1 MAVTTKMN
9 VDVSGFKA
17 GIQQAQQS
25 VKTLDAE
32 LKRNEAQ
39 YKATGDKQKYMADQT
54 KALNSKM
61 QEQRTI
67 IKNAEAALKAME
79 EKGVKPTNEA
89 YQQMQR
95 TLLNAQTAVAEITSK
110 MDALNTSEV
119 KAAGSA
125 DKLTGSLGSISTKV
139 NLDAVINGVNSI
151 TKGLEDAAKAAVSF
165 ARDAWGEIMDIASY
179 ADDIAT
185 KATIYG
191 MTPQEYQA
199 MANLAATW
207 GETSVDAIMAA
218 RRRIWKNGRELAEE
232 GVFDALGISPYM
244 STGGKYGTG
253 MMKDWEDLF
262 WESGTALMEMDPFI
276 RQEYGEKLFG
286 RGWENLIPMFTM
298 GRQDYEAALKV
309 AGEAVITDE
318 NVEQMAKLND
328 TVTQL
333 EQKFLALEGNIVAEL
348 APALTLAAEAVGGL
362 LDKLLEY
369 LNTPEGQQMLD
380 RLGTALTGLF
390 EKLSTIDPKT
400 VVEGF
405 VGVFDKLIGGLE
417 WLFDH
422 VDDIANALPTIVGVW
437 GTLKIGG
444 ELLKLIELVSGLKY
458 LLGGG
463 AAKAT
468 GGLLGKLG
476 FGEALKGAAGAAL
489 PFLAADAAVL
499 TVGLLPAA
507 IAQWADEGR
516 WMADRERR
524 LEAAESAGDNADFVR
539 IMANALGPE
548 TDSAGNYVRNMFG
561 FLNMRPTDTTY
572 DMLMGLEGRQNAE
585 RAKMMSLIRMYAPET
600 EGRYTEQLLQD
611 FWAGEAL
618 DPGVVTAL
626 AQNVTD
632 ALSHDPVW
640 ISNLEVTPEA
650 AETISE
656 EIGQVPVEVVP
667 HFRGRWDGYWGGGGG
682 GAGGGMDTYMA
693 MHANGL
699 PWVPYDG
706 YLSVLH
712 RGERVLTAS
721 ENRHY
726 TYNSNNY
733 FGNVN
738 LNNGMEID
746 ALCDSIDRHN
756 RRQHAGFGA

>member
-9 VDVSGFKA
+9 IDVSGFKA

-39 YKATGDKQKYMADQT
+39 FKATGDKEKYMADQT

-61 QEQRTI
+61 QEQKTI
-67 IKNAEAALKAME
+67 IKNAEQALKAMDKE
-79 EKGVKPTNEA
+79 GIKPTDAA

-95 TLLNAQTAVAEITSK
+95 TLLAAETAVADITTR
-110 MDALNTSEV
+110 MDSLATSEG

-139 NLDAVINGVNSI
+139 NLDAVISGVNSI
-151 TKGLEDAAKAAVSF
+151 TKGLEDAARAAVSF
-165 ARDAWGEIMDIASY
+165 ARDAWGEIMEIASY

-191 MTPQEYQA
+191 MTPTEYQA

-218 RRRIWKNGRELAEE
+218 RRRVWKNGRALAEE
-232 GVFDALGISPYM
+232 GIFGEIGINPYA

-253 MMKDWEDLF
+253 MMKDWDDLF
-262 WESGTALMEMDPFI
+262 WESGAALMDMDPFL
-276 RQEYGEKLFG
+276 REEYAEKIFG
-286 RGWENLIPMFTM
+286 RKWEELRPMFAM
-298 GRQDYEAALKV
+298 GRENYEAKKTEM
-309 AGEAVITDE
+309 EAATITDE
-318 NVEQMAKLND
+318 NIEALGILND
-328 TVTQL
+328 TVAEL
-333 EQKFLALEGNIVAEL
+333 EQKFIALEGNIVGEL

-362 LDKLLEY
+362 LDRLLEY
-369 LNTPEGQQMLD
+369 LKTPEGQEMLD
-380 RLGTALTGLF
+380 RLGSALTGLF
-390 EKLSTIDPKT
+390 EKLTAIDPET

-405 VGVFDKLIGGLE
+405 VGVFDKIIGGLE

-422 VDDIANALPTIVGVW
+422 TEDVKNSLIGIVTAW
-437 GTLKIGG
+437 GGLTLGSTV
-444 ELLKLIELVSGLKY
+444 LKLIELVAGLKF
-458 LLGGG
+458 LVGGG

-476 FGEALKGAAGAAL
+476 VGSALKGAAGAAL
-489 PFLAADAAVL
+489 PFLAADAAVISIAA
-499 TVGLLPAA
+499 LPAA
-507 IAQWADEGR
+507 IAQWANEGR
-516 WMADRERR
+516 WVEDRERR
-524 LEAAESAGDNADFVR
+524 LAAAEGAGENADFIR
-539 IMANALGPE
+539 KMANALGPE
-548 TDSAGNYVRNMFG
+548 TDGAGNYVRNMFG

-572 DMLMGLEGRQNAE
+572 DLLMGLESRQNAE
-585 RAKMMSLIRMYAPET
+585 RAKLFAMLDRYTPVT
-600 EGRYTEQLLQD
+600 EGNSTKFLLQRY
-611 FWAGEAL
+611 WAGEEL
-618 DPGVVTAL
+618 DPVVVTAL

-632 ALSHDPVW
+632 AMAAEAVG
-640 ISNLEVTPEA
+640 ISNFEVAPDAGANIAEQISAQAPEVR
-650 AETISE
+650 
-656 EIGQVPVEVVP
+656 IGARLVSVTLPNGQ
-667 HFRGRWDGYWGGGGG
+667 G
-682 GAGGGMDTYMA
+682 GAGGGLDTVMM

-699 PWVPYDG
+699 PFVPYDG

-712 RGERVLTAS
+712 RGERVMTAS

-726 TYNSNNY
+726 TYNNNNY

-756 RRQHAGFGA
+756 RRQNDGFGA

>member
-1 MAVTTKMN
+1 MAVTTKMS

-39 YKATGDKQKYMADQT
+39 FKATGDKQKYMADQT

-61 QEQRTI
+61 QEQKTI
-67 IKNAEAALKAME
+67 IKNAEQALKAMDKE
-79 EKGVKPTNEA
+79 GIKPTDAA

-95 TLLNAQTAVAEITSK
+95 TLLAAETAVADITSK
-110 MDALNTSEV
+110 MDALTTSEV

-139 NLDAVINGVNSI
+139 NLDAVISGVNSI
-151 TKGLEDAAKAAVSF
+151 TKGLEDAAKAAVGF
-165 ARDAWGEIMDIASY
+165 ARDAWGEVMEIASY

-218 RRRIWKNGRELAEE
+218 RRRVWKNGRALAEE
-232 GVFDALGISPYM
+232 GIFGEIGINPYA

-253 MMKDWEDLF
+253 MLKDWDDLF
-262 WESGTALMEMDPFI
+262 WESGAALMDMDPFL
-276 RQEYGEKLFG
+276 REEYAEKIFG
-286 RGWENLIPMFTM
+286 RKWEELRPMFAM
-298 GRQDYEAALKV
+298 GRENYEAKKTEM
-309 AGEAVITDE
+309 EAATITDE
-318 NVEQMAKLND
+318 NIEVLAKLND
-328 TVTQL
+328 TVTEL
-333 EQKFLALEGNIVAEL
+333 KQKLLALEGNLIAEL

-362 LDKLLEY
+362 LDRLLEY
-369 LNTPEGQQMLD
+369 LNTPQGQELLD
-380 RLGTALTGLF
+380 RLGSALTGLF
-390 EKLSTIDPKT
+390 EKLAAIDPET

-405 VGVFDKLIGGLE
+405 VGVFEKIIGGLE

-422 VDDIANALPTIVGVW
+422 TEDVKNSLIGIVTAW
-437 GTLKIGG
+437 GGLKLGG
-444 ELLKLIELVSGLKY
+444 TVLKLIELVSGLKY
-458 LLGGG
+458 LMGGG

-468 GGLLGKLG
+468 GSLLGKLG
-476 FGEALKGAAGAAL
+476 FGSALKGTAGAAL
-489 PFLAADAAVL
+489 PFLAADAAVIG
-499 TVGLLPAA
+499 VAALPAI
-507 IAQWADEGR
+507 IAQHADEKR
-516 WMADRERR
+516 WMEDRERR
-524 LEAAESAGDNADFVR
+524 LEAAESAGDNADFIR
-539 IMANALGPE
+539 KMANALGPE
-548 TDSAGNYVRNMFG
+548 TDGAGNYVRNMFG
-561 FLNMRPTDTTY
+561 FLNMRPTDATY
-572 DMLMGLEGRQNAE
+572 DLLMGLEGRQNAE
-585 RAKMMSLIRMYAPET
+585 RAKMMSMIRMYAPTT
-600 EGRYTEQLLQD
+600 EGHYTTDLLQRY
-611 FWAGEAL
+611 WAGEEL
-618 DPGVVTAL
+618 DPVVVTAL

-632 ALSHDPVW
+632 ALAHEPVW
-640 ISNLEVTPEA
+640 ISNFEVPPEA
-650 AETISE
+650 GADIAEQISA
-656 EIGQVPVEVVP
+656 QVPEVRIGARLVNVSWAN
-667 HFRGRWDGYWGGGGG
+667 GQG
-682 GAGGGMDTYMA
+682 GAGGGLDTVMM
-693 MHANGL
+693 MHSNGL
-699 PWVPYDG
+699 PWVPRDD
-706 YLSVLH
+706 YLAVLH
-712 RGERVLTAS
+712 RGERVMTAT
-721 ENRHY
+721 ENRNY